1 MGGLIESMAAPLL
14 VPGSAGADS
23 LPGTAASEAIYGYG
37 GADTLG
43 GSAGRDSLYG
53 GAGNDLLYYKSGD
66 AMFGGAGQDTVWLNL
81 ASRATGVTLNLA
93 AQTGAFQGIEGLSGQ
108 LTSHDDRFIA
118 GAYGLGDAS
127 ISGNLSGGAGS
138 DLLVA
143 DYRAATGI
151 TSVTVQ
157 FYGTEMGVS
166 FANGGARFDAGV
178 RATDFERFVIHGTAG
193 DDTFAMGDFANT
205 VYGGAGEDVLFA
217 GSLGDLLYGGAG
229 ADVLVAGAGTDTLS
243 GGAGNDL
250 FTDLTAADLAYGGDG
265 ADTAILNYANAAQGV
280 VLGAL
285 IGGGLANIETLQGQ
299 LTGFDDA
306 FGQIWQPIS
315 RDEFG
320 NIGLSGGNGSDSLTL
335 DFANIAQ
342 FGYATL
348 GFSGLTGAVVLTAST
363 GLDQYVS
370 DFTSFERFTLLGAA
384 GNDSIV
390 GDALSDRLYGRDGA
404 DTLDG
409 SNGGDLLVGG
419 AGNDLL
425 LGDSGLDFLTGTDT
439 IYGDA
444 GDDTALGDAGRD
456 LIYGGL
462 GTDWLDGGLGLDTVY
477 GDAGNDAISGGGS
490 SDLLFGGSGADTV
503 YGNAGRDTLS
513 GGQGSDTLS
522 GGSGLDQ
529 FEFDTSTASG
539 HDTILD
545 YAVGELI
552 HFSGPLGHADVT
564 VTGTPAE
571 TLISWASGSITLLN
585 ITGTVTMQF
594 DADQIV

>member
-1 MGGLIESMAAPLL
+1 MGGLVEPIAEPLL
-14 VPGSAGADS
+14 VLGTAGADS
-23 LPGTAASEAIYGYG
+23 LPGTAASETIYGYG

-43 GSAGRDSLYG
+43 GSPGRDSLYG
-53 GAGNDLLYYKSGD
+53 GAGNDLLYYKPGD
-66 AMFGGAGQDTVWLNL
+66 AMFGGTGLDTVWLNL
-81 ASRATGVTLNLA
+81 ASRTTGVTLNLT
-93 AQTGAFQGIEGLSGQ
+93 AQTSAFQGIEALSGQ
-108 LTSHDDRFIA
+108 LTSHDDRVIA

-166 FANGGARFDAGV
+166 FANGGTRFDAGV

-205 VYGGAGEDVLFA
+205 VYGGAGDDVLFA
-217 GSLGDLLYGGAG
+217 GALGDLLYGGAG
-229 ADVLVAGAGTDTLS
+229 ADVLVAGAGADTLS

-306 FGQIWQPIS
+306 FGQIWQPVS

-320 NIGLSGGNGSDSLTL
+320 NTGLSGGNGSDSLTL

-348 GFSGLTGAVVLTAST
+348 GFSGLTGAMVLTASS
-363 GLDQYVS
+363 GLDQYFS

-384 GNDSIV
+384 GNDSIL
-390 GDALSDRLYGRDGA
+390 GEALSDRLYGRDGA

-425 LGDSGLDFLTGTDT
+425 LGDSGLNVLTGADT
-439 IYGDA
+439 IYGGF

-462 GTDWLDGGLGLDTVY
+462 GADRLDGGLGLDTVY

-490 SDLLFGGSGADTV
+490 SDLLFGDSGSDSV
-503 YGNAGRDTLS
+503 DGNAGRDTIS

-539 HDTILD
+539 ADTILD
-545 YAVGELI
+545 YAAGELI
-552 HFSGPLGHADVT
+552 RFTGQLSHADVT

-571 TLISWASGSITLLN
+571 TLISWATGSITLLN
-585 ITGTVTMQF
+585 IAGTVTMQF
-594 DADQIV
+594 DADQLI